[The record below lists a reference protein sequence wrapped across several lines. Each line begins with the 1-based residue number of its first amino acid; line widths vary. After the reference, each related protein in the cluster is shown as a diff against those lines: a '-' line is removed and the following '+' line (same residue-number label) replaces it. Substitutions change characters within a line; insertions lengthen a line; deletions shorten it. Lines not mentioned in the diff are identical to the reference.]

1 MLNLLLGLGIAIT
14 FSRFIPKVVPGL
26 CFAVKPDGVVSVSFI
41 FLLVSLITSL
51 IVVPVCKFRS
61 RKVYGVFL
69 ILFYVLYLVMSLLA
83 SLQPDVKRAFTWKVG
98 RGC

>member
-1 MLNLLLGLGIAIT
+1 
-14 FSRFIPKVVPGL
+14 
-26 CFAVKPDGVVSVSFI
+26 
-41 FLLVSLITSL
+41 LITSL